1 MLKNMINIVV
11 KILGILLVLTGVILI
26 YDARKITKKFFGFG
40 DQNEGSS
47 GLKIIGFIIAIVGGI
62 IIFVVK

>member
-1 MLKNMINIVV
+1 MINIVV

-26 YDARKITKKFFGFG
+26 YDARNITMKFFGFG

>member
-1 MLKNMINIVV
+1 MVSIVI
-11 KILGILLVLTGVILI
+11 KIVGILLVLAGVVLI
-26 YDARKITKKFFGFG
+26 YDARNITKKFFGFG

-47 GLKIIGFIIAIVGGI
+47 GLKIIGFITAIVGGI

>member
-1 MLKNMINIVV
+1 MLITL
-11 KILGILLVLTGVILI
+11 ILIGVICI
-26 YDARKITKKFFGFG
+26 FDARNITKKFFGFG